1 MLLLC
6 YNESLALIDN
16 LNQIRYRMRAAAL
29 RAHRNPDALRLV
41 VVTKYA
47 SLEDVQVI
55 LNSGLVA
62 EVGENRVQN
71 AEKKKIALRQQG
83 SKVKWHMLGHLQTN
97 KAKKAVEIF
106 DAVDSVDSE
115 KIAAALDAALAGSE
129 EKFPVMVQVKLTDRE
144 TQSGV
149 APGELGALLEALRK
163 YERLK
168 VEGLMGIAP
177 DLEPVEAVRPSFR
190 TLRELRDRHLPGGL
204 LSMGMSHDFEI
215 AIEEGA
221 DLVRIGSQIF
231 FQPSPASEGAP
242 A

>member
-1 MLLLC
+1 M
-6 YNESLALIDN
+6 LIDN

-29 RAHRNPDALRLV
+29 RADRNPDAIRLV
-41 VVTKYA
+41 AVTKYA
-47 SLEDVQVI
+47 PLSAVQELLET
-55 LNSGLVA
+55 GLIA
-62 EVGENRVQN
+62 EAGESRVQD
-71 AEKKKIALRQQG
+71 AEKKKQLLGALAG
-83 SKVKWHMLGHLQTN
+83 KVRWRLIGHLQTN
-97 KAKKAVEIF
+97 KAKKAATVF
-106 DAVDSVDSE
+106 DAIDTVDSE
-115 KIAAALDAALAGSE
+115 RIAAALNASLEGSE
-129 EKFPVMVQVKLTDRE
+129 TKFPVMVQVKLTEKE

-149 APGELGALLEALRK
+149 APGELGAMLEALGQ

-177 DLEPVEAVRPSFR
+177 DLEPLEAVRPSFR

-204 LSMGMSHDFEI
+204 LSMGMSRDFEI

-231 FQPSPASEGAP
+231 SQQSTASLEAP

>member
-1 MLLLC
+1 M
-6 YNESLALIDN
+6 LIDN

-29 RAHRNPDALRLV
+29 RAKRSPDAIRLV

-47 SLEDVQVI
+47 SLADVQEV
-55 LNSGLVA
+55 LKTGLVA
-62 EVGENRVQN
+62 EAGENRVQD
-71 AEKKKIALRQQG
+71 AEKKKLLLGELAG
-83 SKVKWHMLGHLQTN
+83 KVRWRLIGHLQTN
-97 KAKKAVEIF
+97 KARKAVAVF

-115 KIAAALDAALAGSE
+115 KVAAALNASLEGSE
-129 EKFPVMVQVKLTDRE
+129 TKFPVMVQVKLTEKE

-149 APGELGALLEALRK
+149 APGELGALLEALEK
-163 YERLK
+163 YERLN

-177 DLEPVEAVRPSFR
+177 DLEPSEAVRPSFR
-190 TLRELRDRHLPGGL
+190 TLRDLRDRHMPGGL
-204 LSMGMSHDFEI
+204 LSMGMSRDFEV

-231 FQPSPASEGAP
+231 SQQSTASLEAP